1 MVVIALPTER
11 KMVKVSNN
19 IKINFKKDFIKLV
32 FLIGGEPVDEID
44 TLCKDLYQ
52 SYQCLRIDYGDCT
65 PGIDYDWKI
74 NKNGEPT
81 CGKFKKY

>member
-1 MVVIALPTER
+1 MNGHSYILHKTC
-11 KMVKVSNN
+11 
-19 IKINFKKDFIKLV
+19 L

-44 TLCKDLYQ
+44 TLCRDLYQ

-81 CGKFKKY
+81 CGRLKNI